1 MNFFFDNCI
10 SYRIARA
17 IDALDERNTIVPLR
31 DKFDPKIKD
40 PDWIRQL
47 AADDQDW
54 VIVSGDPAITRGRH
68 EREAWLESGLTAF
81 FWEPRWL
88 KIKLW
93 QQATLML
100 KWWPKLPDQAS
111 AVAPGAGFLIPVR
124 GDRFKVV
131 R

>member
-1 MNFFFDNCI
+1 LNFFFDNCI
-10 SYRIARA
+10 SYRIAHA
-17 IDALDERNTIVPLR
+17 INALDERNNLVALR
-31 DKFDPKIKD
+31 DKFPLDIKD

-47 AADDQDW
+47 GADDQDG
-54 VIVSGDPAITRGRH
+54 VIVSGDPAITRGKH

-93 QQATLML
+93 QQPILML
-100 KWWPKLPDQAS
+100 KWWPKIPDQAL
-111 AVAPGAGFLIPVR
+111 AVTSGAGFLIPVR
-124 GDRFKVV
+124 GDRFRVV